1 MCKHFLRKDWG
12 RERCDLKVGTL
23 ARMLTGAAW
32 VIGGALASASALAPA
47 AADVPV
53 ALRQQPRVDRAE
65 HVVELNAPGL
75 GSFVRRDYALHI
87 VGERATSTILSDGDR
102 HLFHRSV
109 DRQPGLRLSFYFFGA
124 AFAAVESCGIE
135 LEAQNATL
143 LDQVTIRLVNRL
155 NRHCDVAKIGSGR
168 IRFAPDLSAA
178 PFAVLCAQG
187 SCPDTAAFDA
197 WLKGQREPGSPG
209 VATGPTKREPEP
221 RTATGPTK
229 REPEPHPRTATGPQ
243 PPKPEP
249 EPQTKRLDVTILFF
263 DSAAGGKLVERTG
276 RSKLVTDC
284 SRHRSIAPIQ
294 MSGFGGKFPL
304 NMGATDHVKACLVEE
319 RTTGV
324 PACYEFT
331 LLLLTA
337 TPHAVLDMAAIRQAR
352 ECPKPP
358 PQEVGLIDEHNRP
371 IPAAELL
378 EIEQG
383 LGEKADFAFTSVSGN
398 VLRITAQGNEDP
410 RDLSLKARLQHHDVI
425 GEAEGPGGRRTVQLR
440 RLYAA
445 LTALKFQ
452 FKTSAGV
459 VNHECVVD
467 LVVSPELRLGA
478 GWRSVKDANVPL
490 HWLGQHYGVH
500 VQANAGPL
508 YLSMRSTAGLELS
521 FTGPKCQSTLTQI
534 AINEILGLSIVRETR
549 PASLSLIALLSGDE
563 RMRNQVSDE
572 QRQRLWE
579 EVLRMITD
587 VGLAGPRDNEAW
599 ERVAVFSRLSG
610 RSLVA
615 MVNPVSG
622 NQRVL
627 ANESAIL
634 TEAERLTRV
643 VAGVRPIEHNEIVDQ
658 LQDAHGRMGFNDSG
672 RVPTL
677 IVYVSGL
684 IEDQRTRQQS
694 VCSRGA
700 VSIDPTHRVFVIEL
714 FTREG
719 RSSALSPISSAPEG
733 LYDCI
738 GPGQVPVPG
747 YVGLEVPKVLV
758 QTARERVFQVVN
770 ARLKILARTF
780 AASRDVSA
788 R

>member
-32 VIGGALASASALAPA
+32 AIGGALASASAVAPA

-53 ALRQQPRVDRAE
+53 TLRQQPRVDVGERP
-65 HVVELNAPGL
+65 VEGNAPGA
-75 GSFVRRDYALHI
+75 GSFVRRDYVLHM
-87 VGERATSTILSDGDR
+87 VGDRAASTILFDGER
-102 HLFHRSV
+102 HLFDRSV
-109 DRQPGLRLSFYFFGA
+109 DGPPGLRLSLYFFGA
-124 AFAAVESCGIE
+124 VPEAVENCGVE
-135 LEAQNATL
+135 LDANVKQ
-143 LDQVTIRLVNRL
+143 LDQVTIRLVNRRGRP
-155 NRHCDVAKIGSGR
+155 NCDKARIGNGR
-168 IRFAPDLSAA
+168 IRYAPDLSVA
-178 PFAVLCAQG
+178 PFAMLCAHD
-187 SCPDTAAFDA
+187 SCPNTAAFDT
-197 WLKGQREPGSPG
+197 WLKGQREAGLAGRTPVAPVSPAHKPHSESRTKQLQ
-209 VATGPTKREPEP
+209 ATI
-221 RTATGPTK
+221 
-229 REPEPHPRTATGPQ
+229 
-243 PPKPEP
+243 
-249 EPQTKRLDVTILFF
+249 VFF
-263 DSAAGGKLVERTG
+263 DSKTGGNFVKRTG
-276 RSKLVTDC
+276 RFKLVTDC
-284 SRHRSIAPIQ
+284 SRHRAAALVQISDII
-294 MSGFGGKFPL
+294 GGKFNL
-304 NMGATDHVKACLVEE
+304 DVAEGSDQLKLCLVEE
-319 RTTGV
+319 RTSGV
-324 PACYEFT
+324 PSCYEFPLTIT
-331 LLLLTA
+331 LPLA
-337 TPHAVLDMAAIRQAR
+337 YLDMAAIRQTG

-358 PQEVGLIDEHNRP
+358 PQEIGLIDERNQP

-383 LGEKADFAFTSVSGN
+383 LVGKADFAFVPVSGN
-398 VLRITAQGNEDP
+398 VLRIVAQGNEDP
-410 RDLSLKARLQHHDVI
+410 RDLSLKTRLQHHDVI
-425 GEAEGPGGRRTVQLR
+425 GEAEGSGGRRTVQLR
-440 RLYAA
+440 RLYAP
-445 LTALKFQ
+445 LTGLKFQ
-452 FKTSAGV
+452 FKTSTGV
-459 VNHECVVD
+459 PNRDCVVD

-500 VQANAGPL
+500 AQANAGPL
-508 YLSMRSTAGLELS
+508 YFSMRSTTGLELS
-521 FTGPKCQSTLTQI
+521 FTDPKCQSNLTQI

-563 RMRNQVSDE
+563 RMRNQISDE

-579 EVLRMITD
+579 EVLRMVTD

-610 RSLVA
+610 RSLAVMA
-615 MVNPVSG
+615 NPVSG

-627 ANESAIL
+627 ANESVIG
-634 TEAERLTRV
+634 TEAERLTRA
-643 VAGVRPIEHNEIVDQ
+643 VAGVRPIEHTEIADQ